1 MKVLDAAKILGVSAQ
16 FIRLGLQQERL
27 PIGTAV
33 KSSDN
38 RWVYDVQEHLLKLY
52 MGEEAYNKAVQK

>member
-1 MKVLDAAKILGVSAQ
+1 MRVLDAAKILGVSAQ

-38 RWVYDVQEHLLKLY
+38 RWVYDIQEHLLKQY
-52 MGEEAYNKAVQK
+52 MGEEAYNKAIQN